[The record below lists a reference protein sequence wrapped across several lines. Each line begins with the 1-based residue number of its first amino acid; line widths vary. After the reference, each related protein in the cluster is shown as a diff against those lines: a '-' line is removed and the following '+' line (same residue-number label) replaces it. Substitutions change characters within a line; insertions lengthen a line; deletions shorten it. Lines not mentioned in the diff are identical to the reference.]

1 MIIST
6 CVNARNEVIELFM
19 NRLLKAKMVANGVS
33 NEDVAAAIGIDSSTF
48 SKKLNGTSDFK
59 RTEIQIIRSF
69 LNLSVE
75 ESESIF
81 FAQ

>member
-1 MIIST
+1 MLLST
-6 CVNARNEVIELFM
+6 CVNARNEVIKLFIS
-19 NRLLKAKMVANGVS
+19 RLLKAKMVEKGFGND
-33 NEDVAAAIGIDSSTF
+33 DVAAAIGIDSSTF

-59 RTEIQIIRSF
+59 RTEIQIVRSF

-81 FAQ
+81 FAD